1 MKIVCWPPFHLVLH
15 VIVALVV
22 IGLYDFCS
30 CAVSCQAESKS
41 SEPTVPLRSRT
52 SPHAKLFDD
61 RVLADNVMAV
71 RQRISKLPE
80 AERFDALLRWVWP
93 SDTHSSIRTTGLFT
107 QTDPAP
113 VGQSPRGGADI
124 RGGILVSPVFDLLE
138 VATATGRLEELL
150 TLVEALPEPALEEQ
164 RRARAALLVLIHL
177 EQGNPEAAA
186 AEASRLFQW
195 VQQSPSRTLAEIWP
209 QTLVVHRGAGHVAVD
224 DLLTWLFTHRGQ
236 ADESP
241 SLWAW
246 QNQLASL
253 AGRRGAGD
261 ALRGDSQIEPPG
273 ITQWTGV
280 SRLRATTR
288 GPGLP
293 QPQWGQ
299 QPGRITKTSGHD
311 EDYLFFRSPLQGDYE
326 LDCDLASSQSQ
337 SMVGGTVLGNDGTV
351 GLWRGDLRNGP
362 RRHSLTTPLSGAGAW
377 VHYRGAVHD
386 GEVKHYL
393 NGLLV
398 STEQLGPH
406 PDPWVAVRSWSRV
419 HGAVRD
425 LRVVGHPTIP
435 NNVILSAA
443 SDLRGWFPYHE
454 ELAGAAGS
462 HWEYRPEPES
472 AAPECTGWIVGHRM
486 GMSDVYFESLLCYQ
500 RPLDD
505 VGSVDYE
512 FFYKPGVLE
521 AHPTL
526 DRLALILRPEG
537 VRVHWVTDGRF
548 DTSEVAPDN
557 LLDEPVNQRGPA
569 QLPLKP
575 DAWNQVTLAV
585 NGPQVSLTLNG
596 QLVYERTLEPHNRR
610 TFGLFH
616 DADQSEVRVRNVVL
630 QGNWPQTL
638 PLIAEQELADPVVAK
653 LDADLPKLS
662 SVLIHDFA
670 TDGLPAKYFSTAD
683 SDLRGKLTVRPDG
696 VLLVRPGGGDWLD
709 RNIRVPI
716 SLHGDFDVEVAFQ
729 QLKLQSDKDA
739 CVMLVIEL
747 QDEQQHQCRLLRI
760 RTAAQLQQVQ
770 ASLSVIHPG
779 GARSFSAASIQ
790 ESEALR
796 GRLRLARRGT
806 VVYYLYAEND
816 SPTFR
821 LIGTEPVSDKPTIA
835 DGLLLHA
842 LCHGNGETQVVW
854 KSLTLRAARMTF
866 KSDSIHKSP

>member
-1 MKIVCWPPFHLVLH
+1 MCWPPFHLILY

-22 IGLYDFCS
+22 IGLHDFCS

-41 SEPTVPLRSRT
+41 NEPAVPLRSRT

-80 AERFDALLRWVWP
+80 AERFDALLCWVWP
-93 SDTHSSIRTTGLFT
+93 SDTHSTIRTAGQFM

-113 VGQSPRGGADI
+113 VAVRQLVGADI

-150 TLVEALPEPALEEQ
+150 TLVEALPEPEFEEQ

-177 EQGNPEAAA
+177 EQGNQEAAA
-186 AEASRLFQW
+186 TEASRLLDL

-224 DLLTWLFTHRGQ
+224 DLLTWLFVNRGQ

-241 SLWAW
+241 SLLAW

-253 AGRRGAGD
+253 AGRRGPGD
-261 ALRGDSQIEPPG
+261 PLRRDPQIEPPG

-299 QPGRITKTSGHD
+299 KSDRITKISGHD

-337 SMVGGTVLGNDGTV
+337 SMVGGTVLGNDGTI
-351 GLWRGDLRNGP
+351 GLWRGNLRDGP
-362 RRHSLTTPLSGAGAW
+362 RRHPLAVPLSGAGSW
-377 VHYRGAVHD
+377 VHYRGAVHE
-386 GEVKHYL
+386 GTVKHSL

-398 STEQLGPH
+398 HTEELSALPY
-406 PDPWVAVRSWSRV
+406 PWVAVRSWSRT

-425 LRVVGHPTIP
+425 LRVVGHPSIP
-435 NNVILSAA
+435 DRVTLSAA

-462 HWEYRPEPES
+462 HWEHRPEPES
-472 AAPECTGWIVGHRM
+472 AAPESTGWIVGHRM

-521 AHPTL
+521 VHPSL

-557 LLDEPVNQRGPA
+557 LFDEPVNRRGPA

-575 DAWNQVTLAV
+575 NAWNQVTLAV
-585 NGPQVSLTLNG
+585 NGQQVSLTLNG
-596 QLVYERTLEPHNRR
+596 QLVFESPLEPHNRR

-616 DADQSEVRVRNVVL
+616 YADQTEVQVRNVVL
-630 QGNWPQTL
+630 RGNWPQTL
-638 PLIAEQELADPVVAK
+638 PAVAEQELADPVVAK
-653 LDADLPKLS
+653 LDAGLPMLS
-662 SVLIHDFA
+662 AVFTHDFA
-670 TDGLPAKYFSTAD
+670 TDGLPAQYFSTAD

-709 RNIRVPI
+709 RNIRVPL
-716 SLHGDFDVEVAFQ
+716 SLLGDFDVEVAFQ

-779 GARSFSAASIQ
+779 GARSFSSASIQ
-790 ESEALR
+790 ENEALG

-806 VVYYLYAEND
+806 LAYYLYAEND
-816 SPTFR
+816 SPTYR
-821 LIGTEPVSDKPTIA
+821 LIGTEPVSDKPTIS

-854 KSLTLRAARMTF
+854 KSLTLRAARMAF
-866 KSDSIHKSP
+866 KSDSIDKSP